1 MKLFKNI
8 LNAVKQA
15 PRKTIFTMLAL
26 AVMIGVPAAIVMA
39 EYYPA
44 RQPFDYNKP
53 CNPDDSD
60 IYDRCGSMT
69 GPVFNSFINTPSYG
83 DERAFVD
90 ARRSDQTTGDVYKN
104 VLNDVT
110 GGSKEVVIRMYVH
123 NNANQSTNASGLGV
137 ARNTKVRVALPSG
150 TSQTLRARGYISADN
165 AKPAL
170 VEDTVD
176 LVGNEEFSLDY
187 VEGSAR
193 LYDNNKFKNG
203 VQVSDSI
210 VTSGAPIGS
219 DAMDGNMKGC
229 FEYEATVEIRVKVV
243 PKKNP
248 NIKLQK
254 EVRKSG
260 QSDWK
265 KEVNAK
271 PGDKVDWLLTT
282 ENTGETVLNDIVIR
296 DVLPPHVKLS
306 SGSVRWIDAS
316 QNASQNDKPLF
327 DGGINVGNYASG
339 SGFYMTF
346 TTEVLGDFE
355 ECEIRIR
362 NVGYVKS
369 TQTPEIQDDADVI
382 ITREDCEP
390 PVDEEPVYSCDML
403 TKLFVEDN
411 KYRFT
416 VEATA
421 ENGATIK
428 QYRYDFGDDS
438 DELVT
443 DSNVVEHTFPGPG
456 TYVITATVDVDVDG
470 QVRSATSENC
480 KVAIEIPKEEEKCP
494 IPGKEHLPV
503 DSPECAEKPEEPIT
517 PAVTT
522 LPETGAGAIAG
533 IFTATSAAGAIAH
546 RLFYGRRK

>member
-1 MKLFKNI
+1 MKF
-8 LNAVKQA
+8 LNKVRNLIKQS
-15 PRKTIFTMLAL
+15 PRKAIFTLMAIAAL
-26 AVMIGVPAAIVMA
+26 IGVPAAIVVA

-53 CNPDDSD
+53 CNPNDGDK
-60 IYDRCGSMT
+60 YDRCGSMD

-90 ARRSDQTTGDVYKN
+90 ARRTDQTSGDVYKN

-110 GGSKEVVIRMYVH
+110 DGSKEVVIRMYVH
-123 NNANQSTNASGLGV
+123 NNANQSTNASGLGI
-137 ARNTKVRVALPSG
+137 ARNTKVRLAIPEGS
-150 TSQTLRARGYISADN
+150 SQTLRARGYISADN

-176 LVGNEEFSLDY
+176 LVGKEEFTLDY

-229 FEYEATVEIRVKVV
+229 FEYEATVEVRVKVI

-248 NIKLQK
+248 DIKLQK

-260 QSDWK
+260 ESDWK
-265 KEVNAK
+265 KEVKAK

-282 ENTGETVLNDIVIR
+282 ENTGEAVLNDIIIR

-306 SGSVRWIDAS
+306 SGSVKWIDAS
-316 QNASQNDKPLF
+316 QNAGQNDKPLF
-327 DGGINVGNYASG
+327 DGGINVGNYAPG

-346 TTEVLGDFE
+346 STEVLGDFE
-355 ECEIRIR
+355 ECEIRVR
-362 NVGYVKS
+362 NVAFVKS

-390 PVDEEPVYSCDML
+390 PVEEEPIYSCDSL
-403 TKLFVEDN
+403 GKVFVRN
-411 KYRFT
+411 NTYRFT
-416 VEATA
+416 VNATA
-421 ENGATIK
+421 ENGASIK

-438 DELVT
+438 EELVT
-443 DSNVVEHTFPGPG
+443 DNRVVEHTFPGPG
-456 TYVITATVDVDVDG
+456 TYIITATVDVEVDG
-470 QVRSATSENC
+470 QVRSATSDNC
-480 KVAIEIPKEEEKCP
+480 RVALEIPEEDENCP

-503 DSPECAEKPEEPIT
+503 DSPECVEEVPIT

-533 IFTATSAAGAIAH
+533 AFTATSMAGAVAH
-546 RLFYGRRK
+546 RLFYGRRQK